1 MATRSRLWMVGLLLA
16 VLVSAG
22 GCADGPSASSQ
33 EPTPTP
39 IPPPP
44 VPDQPTYVVKRGD
57 VQDSL
62 TFSGRVSPAVEEELF
77 FETSG
82 RVKAVFV
89 ERGDPVEEGQLLAEL
104 DNDDLLRQLDQALIE
119 LDTATLNYDSAI
131 ASKEYQIERAQLNLE
146 LNKLQLE
153 KLREAGQ
160 DRTSVQLARV
170 NLEKAQIAV
179 ELAQAA
185 FDRRKSQPGW
195 EASPEALN
203 LQQRTLDL
211 EAVRATYNQAVQNAS
226 LSEYDLAVREVQIEL
241 AELDLAY
248 MEREVDPQL
257 AKAVDRA
264 QLTVDRL
271 ESFIEDTRIYSPI
284 DGEVTTESLRE
295 GEVSEGFRTVIVV
308 ADDSELIVAAEPL
321 STQMQ
326 KLSEGMECS
335 IALSAYPGKELS
347 GIVEQ
352 LPYPYGG
359 GGGSAEIEDQDKRT
373 LIDFDPEDLDLRS
386 GDLVRVT
393 VILEKKTD
401 VLWLPPAAIRT
412 FSGRKFVVIEEE
424 GRQRRVDVTV
434 GIESDE
440 RVEIEEGLE
449 EGQVVVG
456 A

>member
-1 MATRSRLWMVGLLLA
+1 MATRSRLSLVGFLLV
-16 VLVSAG
+16 VLFSAS
-22 GCADGPSASSQ
+22 GCGSGPSASSQ

-44 VPDQPTYVVKRGD
+44 VPEQPTYVVKRGD

-62 TFSGRVSPAVEEELF
+62 TFSGRVSPAIEEELF

-82 RVKAVFV
+82 RVKAVYV

-104 DNDDLLRQLDQALIE
+104 DNDDLLRQLDQANIE
-119 LDTATLNYDSAI
+119 LDTATLNYEGAK
-131 ASKEYQIERAQLNLE
+131 ASKEYQIERAKLNLE
-146 LNKLQLE
+146 LSKLQQE
-153 KLREAGQ
+153 KLREAAQ
-160 DRTSVQLARV
+160 DRTAVELAHV

-179 ELAQAA
+179 DLAQAA
-185 FDRRKSQPGW
+185 FDRRKSRPGW

-211 EAVRATYNQAVQNAS
+211 EAAQASYNQAVKNAS
-226 LSEYDLAVREVQIEL
+226 LSEYDLKIREVQIKL

-257 AKAVDRA
+257 PKAVERA
-264 QLTVDRL
+264 QLAVDRL
-271 ESFIEDTRIYSPI
+271 ESFIEQTRIYSPI
-284 DGEVTTESLRE
+284 NGEVTTESLRE
-295 GEVSEGFRTVIVV
+295 GEVTEGFRTVMVV
-308 ADDSELIVAAEPL
+308 ADDTNLIVAAEPL

-335 IALSAYPGKELS
+335 IALSAYPGKELT
-347 GIVEQ
+347 GVVKQ

-359 GGGSAEIEDQDKRT
+359 GGGAAEIEDQDKRT

-424 GRQRRVDVTV
+424 GRQRRVDVVV

-440 RVEIEEGLE
+440 RVEIKEGLE

>member
-1 MATRSRLWMVGLLLA
+1 MATRSRLSLVGFLLV
-16 VLVSAG
+16 VLFSAS
-22 GCADGPSASSQ
+22 GCGSGPSASSQ

-44 VPDQPTYVVKRGD
+44 VPEQPTYVVKRGD

-62 TFSGRVSPAVEEELF
+62 TFSGRVSPAIEEELF

-82 RVKAVFV
+82 RVKAVYV

-104 DNDDLLRQLDQALIE
+104 DNDDLLRQLDQAHIE
-119 LDTATLNYDSAI
+119 LDTATLNYESAK
-131 ASKEYQIERAQLNLE
+131 ASKEYQIERAKLNLE
-146 LNKLQLE
+146 LSKLQQE
-153 KLREAGQ
+153 KLRQAAQ
-160 DRTSVQLARV
+160 DRTAVELARV

-179 ELAQAA
+179 DLAQAA
-185 FDRRKSQPGW
+185 FDRRKSRPGW

-211 EAVRATYNQAVQNAS
+211 EAAQASYNQAVKNAS
-226 LSEYDLAVREVQIEL
+226 LSEYDLKIREVQIKL

-257 AKAVDRA
+257 VKAVDRA

-271 ESFIEDTRIYSPI
+271 ESFIEQTRIYSPI
-284 DGEVTTESLRE
+284 NGEVTTESLRE
-295 GEVSEGFRTVIVV
+295 GEVTEGFRTVMVV
-308 ADDSELIVAAEPL
+308 ADDTNLIVAAEPL

-335 IALSAYPGKELS
+335 IALSAYPGKELT
-347 GIVEQ
+347 GVVKQ

-359 GGGSAEIEDQDKRT
+359 GGGAAEIEDQDKRT

-424 GRQRRVDVTV
+424 GRQRRVDVVV

-440 RVEIEEGLE
+440 RVEIKEGLE

>member
-1 MATRSRLWMVGLLLA
+1 MATRSRIWLAGFLLA
-16 VLVSAG
+16 MLVTAG
-22 GCADGPSASSQ
+22 GCTDGPSASSQ

-62 TFSGRVSPAVEEELF
+62 SFSGRVSPAVEEELF
-77 FETSG
+77 FRTSG
-82 RVKAVFV
+82 RVKGIYV

-119 LDTATLNYDSAI
+119 LDTATLNYESAM
-131 ASKEYQIERAQLNLE
+131 ASKEYQIERAKLNLE
-146 LNKLQLE
+146 LNQIQLE
-153 KLREAGQ
+153 KMREAAK
-160 DRTSVQLARV
+160 DRTAVELARV

-179 ELAQAA
+179 NLAQAA
-185 FDRRKSQPGW
+185 FDRRKAQPGW

-203 LQQRTLDL
+203 LQRATLDL
-211 EAVRATYNQAVQNAS
+211 EAAQASYNQAVRNAN
-226 LSEYDLAVREVQIEL
+226 LAQYDIEVREVQIAL

-257 AKAVDRA
+257 QKAVDRA

-271 ESFIEDTRIYSPI
+271 KSFVEDTRIYSPI
-284 DGEVTTESLRE
+284 DGKVTTESLRE
-295 GEVSEGFRTVIVV
+295 GEVVEGFRTVLVV
-308 ADDSELIVAAEPL
+308 ADDTNLIIAAEPL
-321 STQMQ
+321 STQLQ
-326 KLSEGMECS
+326 KLAEGMECS

-347 GIVEQ
+347 GVIQQ
-352 LPYPYGG
+352 LPYPYGS
-359 GGGSAEIEDQDKRT
+359 GGGSADVQEQDKRT
-373 LIDFDPEDLDLRS
+373 LISFDPEDLDLRS
-386 GDLVRVT
+386 GDLVRVN
-393 VILEKKTD
+393 VILEKKSD

-424 GRQRRVDVTV
+424 GRQRRVDVVV

-440 RVEIEEGLE
+440 RVEIKEGLE
-449 EGQVVVG
+449 EGQVVIG